1 MASIAINEE
10 DDRPLDPLLCQV
22 SVQVLQDLE
31 EDLTCDISALGDR
44 TLPLAGHTIAGN
56 VSEMAITVPFA
67 GINKADADIVAISSN
82 SEGRTDMEFGITAFV
97 VDWAFIPSRSKNLL
111 MLHS

>member
-1 MASIAINEE
+1 MARVPIHEQ
-10 DDRPLDPLLCQV
+10 DDRSLDLVPGQMVIKILEN
-22 SVQVLQDLE
+22 LQE
-31 EDLTCDISALGDR
+31 HFPCDVAILGHG

>member
-22 SVQVLQDLE
+22 SVQVLQDLK

-44 TLPLAGHTIAGN
+44 TLPLAGHTILGEVLELLLTASLPLVDQTNAHVLGVRRDHDGRRDVEPR
-56 VSEMAITVPFA
+56 VSAL
-67 GINKADADIVAISSN
+67 
-82 SEGRTDMEFGITAFV
+82 V
-97 VDWAFIPSRSKNLL
+97 VDGTVVATWRQDTL
-111 MLHS
+111 MSHS